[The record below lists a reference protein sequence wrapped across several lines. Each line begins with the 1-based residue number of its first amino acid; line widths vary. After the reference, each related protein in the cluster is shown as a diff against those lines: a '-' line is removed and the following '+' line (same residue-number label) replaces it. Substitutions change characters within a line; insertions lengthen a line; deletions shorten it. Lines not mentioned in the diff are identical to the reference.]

1 MRTSS
6 LVAAVFF
13 LGCGG
18 VEAGLKKQVAFDTK
32 CPEQQV
38 HVLDWGPQQQ
48 SAHVEA
54 CGKPLSYHAQVYGV
68 TDTSPGQGS
77 WVQQPEVK

>member
-1 MRTSS
+1 MKKLS
-6 LVAAVFF
+6 LVAVVL

-18 VEAGLKKQVAFDTK
+18 LEANLRKQVSFDTK

-38 HVLDWGPQQQ
+38 RVLEWGPQSQ

-54 CGKPLSYHAQVYGV
+54 CGKPLSYHAQVSGV
-68 TDTSPGQGS
+68 TDTSPGVGT
-77 WVQQPEVK
+77 WVQQPELK